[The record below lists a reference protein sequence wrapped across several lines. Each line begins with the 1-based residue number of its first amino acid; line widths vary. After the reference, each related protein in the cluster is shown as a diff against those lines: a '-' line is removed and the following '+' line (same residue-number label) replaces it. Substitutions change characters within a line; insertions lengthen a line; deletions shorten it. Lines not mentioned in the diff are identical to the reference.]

1 MQISNPSFRQNERER
16 EREREKES
24 LALHL
29 LAQKMGHFMLFL
41 LNLIALSKNSFHIA
55 FFISHFLTRLRK
67 V

>member
-1 MQISNPSFRQNERER
+1 MR
-16 EREREKES
+16 EREREKEKES
-24 LALHL
+24 LAQLYARLHL